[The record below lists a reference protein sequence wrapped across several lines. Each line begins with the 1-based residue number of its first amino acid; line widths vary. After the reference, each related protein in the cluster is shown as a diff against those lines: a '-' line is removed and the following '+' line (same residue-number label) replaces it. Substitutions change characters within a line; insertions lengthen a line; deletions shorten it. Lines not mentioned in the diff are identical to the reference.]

1 MKVICD
7 STVIIGLAKIGKLD
21 LLKQIYGEV
30 YIPEAVFI
38 EVVVEG
44 KEKNGAK
51 ETAELE
57 WVKRKPVK
65 DKRIVEILF
74 AELGRGEAEVLVLG
88 KELNADLLIIDD
100 ERARTAAISANFQVI
115 GLIGVLLLAKHL
127 NFINQ
132 IKPFLEELK
141 NKNFRLSDKLIEKV
155 LKLAGE
161 Q

>member
-1 MKVICD
+1 LKVICD

-38 EVVVEG
+38 EVAVEG

-57 WVKRKPVK
+57 WIKNKSVNDRRV
-65 DKRIVEILF
+65 VEMLL

-100 ERARTAAISANFQVI
+100 EKARTAAISADFQVM

-127 NFINQ
+127 KLVNQ

-141 NKNFRLSDKLIEKV
+141 NKDFRLSDKLIEKA
-155 LKLAGE
+155 LKLAKE